1 MVNPLILLVG
11 LAGVTIDAPPGPPT
25 WVHTPV
31 PIEGVFPASTALLT
45 PQRLTG
51 VEVTVATVAMADAVI
66 ITVSL
71 VAVHPGV
78 VKLHSNL

>member
-11 LAGVTIDAPPGPPT
+11 LEGVTIDAPPGPPI

-31 PIEGVFPASTALLT
+31 PIEGVLPASTALLT

-51 VEVTVATVAMADAVI
+51 VLVTVATVAVAEAVMV
-66 ITVSL
+66 TVSR
-71 VAVHPGV
+71 VAVHPDV
-78 VKLHSNL
+78 FRLHSNL